1 MKTDP
6 TFWILARASGLTAYL
21 LLTASVLAG
30 LVLKTRPF
38 RSLKPAQVA
47 DTHRFLS
54 ILGLGALALHGI
66 TLVLD
71 KAVTIPIIALLVP
84 GASPYRPLAVGIGVL
99 GAELMVVVY
108 ASFSQRKRIGVKNW
122 RRLHY
127 ATYAVFGLATVHGL
141 LAGTD
146 TSRPWVLGIYF
157 AAVGAVATATVF
169 RVLSPKP
176 LPQAKRAA
184 AGPVSAAD
192 RVAARAI
199 ARAAAPSTRG

>member
-54 ILGLGALALHGI
+54 ILGLGALALHGT

-84 GASPYRPLAVGIGVL
+84 GASPYRPLAVGIGV
-99 GAELMVVVY
+99 
-108 ASFSQRKRIGVKNW
+108 KNW

-141 LAGTD
+141 FAGTD
-146 TSRPWVLGIYF
+146 TSRPWALGIYF
-157 AAVGAVATATVF
+157 GAVGAVATATAF

-176 LPQAKRAA
+176 LPQPKQAA
-184 AGPVSAAD
+184 PVPVAE
-192 RVAARAI
+192 RVAARAL
-199 ARAAAPSTRG
+199 ARTPSPGTHS